1 MISAYLKLEGEVA
14 GAIKGPVRDNRDEN
28 KNGSIALIA
37 VDHGIVSPRDAASGL
52 ATGKRQHLP
61 ITFTKETD
69 GTSPFFYRFVTR
81 NEPIKTAEF
90 FFYGLAS
97 QSGLGAGRETMLY
110 QISLQRVAVSK
121 IEFAGHTDATAPDSA
136 RFPLTERISLV
147 YDSIKWESTVSK
159 VAAEDTFKSPQT

>member
-1 MISAYLKLEGEVA
+1 MISAYLKLVSEAA

-37 VDHGIVSPRDAASGL
+37 LDHGIVSPRDAASGM

-69 GTSPFFYRFVTR
+69 STSPFFYQFIAR
-81 NEPIKTAEF
+81 NDLMKTVEIC
-90 FFYGLAS
+90 FYGLPS

-110 QISLQRVAVSK
+110 RISLRKAAVSK
-121 IEFAGHTDATAPDSA
+121 IEFAGHTDATAPESA
-136 RFPLTERISLV
+136 RFPLTENISLV
-147 YDSIKWESTVSK
+147 YDSIQWEWTSPK
-159 VAAEDTFKSPQT
+159 AASEDSFKSP